1 MTNPVTTR
9 FDIEQ
14 RWPELF
20 DGLTERQRW
29 SVVQSL
35 AAAWYE
41 GWEPNRADVANLTD
55 FAAGRIDHAEYIRR
69 SHASVGR
76 FRGSAG

>member
-1 MTNPVTTR
+1 MISPMTTQL
-9 FDIEQ
+9 DIEQ

-20 DGLTERQRW
+20 DGLTESQRW

-35 AAAWYE
+35 AAAWHE

-55 FAAGRIDHAEYIRR
+55 YAAGRIDHTEYTRR
-69 SHASVGR
+69 SHAAAER
-76 FRGSAG
+76 LRGSVE